1 MLHSVSFR
9 NIYYGTL
16 WQMEKD
22 VYHSIVCN
30 SKRPKQPKCPLGGD
44 WLNELQYIRTVKYIK
59 K

>member
-30 SKRPKQPKCPLGGD
+30 SKRPKTTEVSVRRGL
-44 WLNELQYIRTVKYIK
+44 VK
-59 K
+59 